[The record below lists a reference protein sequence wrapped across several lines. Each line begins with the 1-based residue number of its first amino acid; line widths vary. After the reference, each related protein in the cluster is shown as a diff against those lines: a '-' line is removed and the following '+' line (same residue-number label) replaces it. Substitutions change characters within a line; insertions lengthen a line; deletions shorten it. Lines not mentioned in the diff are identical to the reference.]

1 MPFSSQTLLLLLP
14 IALATWSTPVTAQ
27 VRHCITPD
35 GQHIFPDRECAAL
48 GGTEQ
53 VQPRQPV
60 AAATQARRGGCARN
74 IDDLVFEMTS
84 AFDAHDANRLAGVY
98 HWTGMSGTS
107 AYNVMARLDTLVQ
120 RPLVDIVPV
129 MPEPEPLAEPDI
141 AGTATASLATLEDG
155 AAPPAAS
162 PAPAASITRQR
173 HPIALRIEQTLPD
186 SITPARTVFG
196 LQKHFGCWW
205 IKG

>member
-1 MPFSSQTLLLLLP
+1 MPFSSPTLLLLLP

-35 GQHIFPDRECAAL
+35 GQHIFTDRECAAV

-84 AFDAHDANRLAGVY
+84 AFDAHDANRLAAVY

-129 MPEPEPLAEPDI
+129 MPDPQPTVEPDF
-141 AGTATASLATLEDG
+141 AGAAIASLATLEDG
-155 AAPPAAS
+155 TALPAAPAI
-162 PAPAASITRQR
+162 PAPAAR
-173 HPIALRIEQTLPD
+173 HQPIALRIEQTLPD

>member
-35 GQHIFPDRECAAL
+35 GQHIFTDRECAAL

-120 RPLVDIVPV
+120 RPLERFAAWMERTGAENTAWIVGIIGF
-129 MPEPEPLAEPDI
+129 LI
-141 AGTATASLATLEDG
+141 ARSAATELGIFD
-155 AAPPAAS
+155 
-162 PAPAASITRQR
+162 
-173 HPIALRIEQTLPD
+173 ALSRL
-186 SITPARTVFG
+186 G
-196 LQKHFGCWW
+196 G
-205 IKG
+205 